1 MRCFGVPAAWV
12 VTSVLTVLLIVKCE
26 AYDGGDA
33 DCVERTP
40 PPPPS
45 SKPELYFLLMN
56 QQINSVYNVTAA
68 DAVLARAAAA
78 G

>member
-1 MRCFGVPAAWV
+1 V
-12 VTSVLTVLLIVKCE
+12 VAKEWICDLTSVVMVVVSLSAPCKAHE
-26 AYDGGDA
+26 GRRH
-33 DCVERTP
+33 VERTP

-56 QQINSVYNVTAA
+56 QKINSVYNVTAA